1 MGFLSD
7 GKIVEQEFIDLVVKP
22 EHNVIRPTDEQDI
35 NEHWDVEIDGIKFD
49 IKGVKKV
56 NRTDD
61 QVNYD
66 IHWVELKNVNG
77 DPGWLYGLANY
88 IVFEIKNEWLVVDR
102 KKLENYIDDTLKLVM
117 VDKPELYKMYSRY
130 GRYDV
135 ITLVKTEDLEKITT
149 KKIKK

>member
-22 EHNVIRPTDEQDI
+22 KHKVVKPTDEQDI
-35 NEHWDVEIDGIKFD
+35 EEHWDVEIDGVKFD

-56 NRTDD
+56 NRGDEK
-61 QVNYD
+61 VNYD

-77 DPGWLYGLANY
+77 DPGWLYGLADY
-88 IVFEIKNEWLVVDR
+88 IAFESKEEWLIVNR
-102 KKLENYIDDTLKLVM
+102 EKLSDFIDNKLKLVI

-135 ITLVKTEDLEKITT
+135 ITLIPTSDLETIAT